1 MVRVTRASAHA
12 SKEASVELAMFL
24 AIHAILAPMA
34 PLTSTGHVPDDCAS
48 LAVSADTQLIS
59 KAHIFSTARGFRAE
73 PRNLGFGAE
82 LFRGVY
88 RGIRHFRGMPRNLTF
103 FCQTTFFSQKM
114 TSK

>member
-73 PRNLGFGAE
+73 PRNLGF
-82 LFRGVY
+82 FP
-88 RGIRHFRGMPRNLTF
+88 RGIDQRNFTAEFVFSAVNRGI
-103 FCQTTFFSQKM
+103 
-114 TSK
+114 